1 MAKAVGQT
9 IKAVMQSGAN
19 YRMPF
24 WMAEGY
30 CPEDAQ
36 VAAQAA
42 TTMSERFGIDMAIMP
57 NLEVIPLKQ
66 AEEAPLEIVRCPA
79 ALRRYG
85 KKVWQR

>member
-42 TTMSERFGIDMAIMP
+42 TAMSERFGIDVAIMP

-79 ALRRYG
+79 ALRRPG
-85 KKVWQR
+85 TKAWHK